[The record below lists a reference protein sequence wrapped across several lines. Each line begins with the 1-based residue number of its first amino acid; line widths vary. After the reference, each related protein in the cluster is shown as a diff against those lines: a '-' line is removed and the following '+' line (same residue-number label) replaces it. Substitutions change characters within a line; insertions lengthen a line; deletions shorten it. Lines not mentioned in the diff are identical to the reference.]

1 MVPSDGE
8 LLSTSVG
15 EGEPLLAMR
24 NSRFRFCATKR
35 QKGRKFDS
43 FSENPRICSRVGHRI
58 VKEAQKGLDGT
69 SRGAGGF
76 SSPVGG
82 RELSQLTTCLSLSS
96 EIKHALSTTSQSARL
111 CHALKHKCTQTSV

>member
-43 FSENPRICSRVGHRI
+43 FSENPRVCSRVGHRI
-58 VKEAQKGLDGT
+58 VKVHRRVLMAPAEGQ
-69 SRGAGGF
+69 GASLLLWGGG
-76 SSPVGG
+76 S
-82 RELSQLTTCLSLSS
+82 
-96 EIKHALSTTSQSARL
+96 
-111 CHALKHKCTQTSV
+111 